1 MPMPPHEPSDKIRA
15 EVTALK
21 SFGIPVAEIASYI
34 GIDEKTLRKYYREE
48 LDTAEPKANAQVG
61 RFLYHAASG
70 KALGDGANY
79 SDCVRAAMFWAKTRM
94 QWRETNHHDHT
105 SSDGSMAPVERVAIQ
120 VIDGTQDTSDETAD

>member
-21 SFGIPVAEIASYI
+21 SFGIPVAEIAKYA
-34 GIDEKTLRKYYREE
+34 GLDEKTLRKYYREE
-48 LDTAEPKANAQVG
+48 LDVAEPKANAQVG

-70 KALGDGANY
+70 KALEEGANY
-79 SDCVRAAMFWAKTRM
+79 ADCVRAAMFWAKTRM
-94 QWRETNHHDHT
+94 QWRETSHHDIT

-120 VIDGTQDTSDETAD
+120 VIDGTEDKGD

>member
-21 SFGIPVAEIASYI
+21 SFGIPVAEIAKYV

-48 LDTAEPKANAQVG
+48 LDVAEPKANAQVG

-70 KALGDGANY
+70 KALDEGASY

-94 QWRETNHHDHT
+94 QWRETNHHDIT
-105 SSDGSMAPVERVAIQ
+105 NSDGSMAPVERVAIQ
-120 VIDGTQDTSDETAD
+120 VIDGTEDKGD